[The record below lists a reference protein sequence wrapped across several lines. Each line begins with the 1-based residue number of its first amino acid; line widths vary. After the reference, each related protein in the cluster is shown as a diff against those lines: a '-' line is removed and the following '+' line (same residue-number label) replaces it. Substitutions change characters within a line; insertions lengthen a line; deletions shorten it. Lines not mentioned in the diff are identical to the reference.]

1 MFQGRR
7 AALRSLLGSHEQ
19 EADEDDG
26 EGHQQRWET
35 EVPSVLHRHGWER
48 AQRPSAVAKARWFK
62 AKPKPFLDAATE
74 PWVGRSRRA
83 VPDDETEVVP
93 LCDLCKVVD
102 NALDVLK
109 VMEIHAPPCGFLS
122 HMAELPPRPPTLVV
136 LRKHL
141 PHIQGGKGN
150 WASSLCPSK
159 QNVET
164 NDKQRERRKRER
176 DVPLETRG
184 FVHQGGGE
192 GSRCAIACPKEGA
205 GQHLSSFRCHRSP
218 IRASGIVLPA

>member
-26 EGHQQRWET
+26 EGHQQRRET
-35 EVPSVLHRHGWER
+35 EVPSVLHRHGWEG
-48 AQRPSAVAKARWFK
+48 AQRSSAVSKSRWFK
-62 AKPKPFLDAATE
+62 PKPKPFLDAATE

-83 VPDDETEVVP
+83 VPHDETEVVP
-93 LCDLCKVVD
+93 LGDLCEVV
-102 NALDVLK
+102 NNGLHVLK

-122 HMAELPPRPPTLVV
+122 HVAELPPRPTTLVV
-136 LRKHL
+136 LGKHL
-141 PHIQGGKGN
+141 PHIQGRKGN
-150 WASSLCPSK
+150 RASRLCPSE
-159 QNVET
+159 QDVET
-164 NDKQRERRKRER
+164 NDKQHEGRERER

-192 GSRCAIACPKEGA
+192 GSRCAVACPKEGA
-205 GQHLSSFRCHRSP
+205 GQHLASFRCHRSS